1 MKLQAW
7 NPVVVVT
14 NPHLSEM
21 LRTDISNSAYHAQS
35 ELSRSVAWSLTTS
48 CPQKVWH
55 RMKHPTPD
63 DAKHFVIGGCTHM
76 GTLEPFKLDDEYA
89 VKPESIDG
97 NSSRTNAYKAAFEEM
112 QNHAPDKRWLTQS
125 DYDLCMGM
133 AESAR
138 EHPLLKT
145 YLGKPDTIIEG
156 TGLFGYQG
164 ADCKVRPDLFNEGAG
179 VVIDLKTTQEGDP
192 RGFHNS
198 VRKFGYDF
206 QQAFYLEALRSM
218 GYDPKQFIF
227 LVVEK
232 SPPFLTSAY
241 TIDASQIEKQKIR
254 MGEVCRTWKKCM
266 KTGVWPG
273 YGDHVQ
279 TLGATIRFEV
289 AKDRMSI
296 TELAKKFKV
305 TRNRI
310 YFLVKKHKLVSE
322 YYGKKRTINLANFS
336 KVINT
341 PQKVA

>member
-1 MKLQAW
+1 MKRQAQ
-7 NPVVVVT
+7 NPVVVT

-35 ELSRSVAWSLTTS
+35 ELSRSVAWSLTTT
-48 CPQKVWH
+48 CPAKVWH

-63 DAKHFVIGGCTHM
+63 DAKHFVIGGCTHTA
-76 GTLEPFKLDDEYA
+76 TLEPFKLEDEYA
-89 VKPESIDG
+89 VKPDSIDG
-97 NSSRTNAYKAAFEEM
+97 NSSRTNAYKAAFQEM
-112 QNHAPDKRWLTQS
+112 QDHAPDKRWLTQS

-145 YLGKPDTIIEG
+145 YLGKSDTIIEG
-156 TGLFGYQG
+156 TGYFGYRG
-164 ADCKVRPDLFNEGAG
+164 ANCRLRTDLYNKGAE
-179 VVIDLKTTQEGDP
+179 VVMDIKTTQEGDP
-192 RGFHNS
+192 RGFHAS
-198 VRKFGYDF
+198 VKRYGYDF
-206 QQAFYLEALRSM
+206 QACFYLEGLRAM

-227 LVVEK
+227 LCIEK

-241 TIDASQIEKQKIR
+241 TISASQIEKQKIR
-254 MGEVCRTWKKCM
+254 MFEACRTWKKCM

-296 TELAKKFKV
+296 SELAAKFKIS
-305 TRNRI
+305 RNRI
-310 YFLVKKHKLVSE
+310 YSLIKQHKLPSE
-322 YYGKKRTINLANFS
+322 YYGKKRTIKLDEFS
-336 KVINT
+336 EAINT
-341 PQKVA
+341 PRKVA